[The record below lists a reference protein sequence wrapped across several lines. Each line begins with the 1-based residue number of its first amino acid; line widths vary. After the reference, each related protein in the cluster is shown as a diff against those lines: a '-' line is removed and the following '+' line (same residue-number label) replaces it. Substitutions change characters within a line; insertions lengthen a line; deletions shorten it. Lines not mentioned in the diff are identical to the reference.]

1 MLAKTDRVGLVR
13 DMNNNALLASDIS
26 MLDSHREEFRR
37 RQEVANSLNDINIM
51 KEQIQELLRFR
62 DEFQEFKQLLQNHI
76 KRDNQWQALTEQ
88 QLQ

>member
-13 DMNNNALLASDIS
+13 DMNNNALLANDIS

-76 KRDNQWQALTEQ
+76 KRDNQWQA
-88 QLQ
+88 

>member
-13 DMNNNALLASDIS
+13 AMNNNALLASDIS

-76 KRDNQWQALTEQ
+76 KRDNQWQA
-88 QLQ
+88 

>member
-13 DMNNNALLASDIS
+13 DMNNNALLANDIS

-62 DEFQEFKQLLQNHI
+62 DEFQEIKQLLQNHI
-76 KRDNQWQALTEQ
+76 KRDNQWQV
-88 QLQ
+88 

>member
-13 DMNNNALLASDIS
+13 DMNNNALLANDIS
-26 MLDSHREEFRR
+26 MLNSHREEFRR
-37 RQEVANSLNDINIM
+37 RQEVSNSLNDINIM

-76 KRDNQWQALTEQ
+76 KRDNQWQV
-88 QLQ
+88 

>member
-76 KRDNQWQALTEQ
+76 KRDNQW
-88 QLQ
+88 